1 MMAKTRRHWV
11 LNLLIVAAILCSIVA
26 FVMHSKNWTRL
37 QEDHMQILSGLYFQD
52 VPFGELDSVLL
63 EERIPQM
70 VRSHGFSFW
79 AREKGVF
86 TDSLYPQRPVYVYV
100 DDLRQHKIK
109 VRYRDTMVLYLNFAD
124 SLETQTMYQF
134 LKNELELRAQ
144 Q

>member
-1 MMAKTRRHWV
+1 MARTRRPWV
-11 LNLLIVAAILCSIVA
+11 LNLLIAAAVLGSIGA
-26 FVMHSKNWTRL
+26 FVMHSKNWMRL
-37 QEDHMQILSGLYFQD
+37 QEDRMQILSGLYYQV
-52 VPFGELDSVLL
+52 VPYKDLDSVLWK
-63 EERIPQM
+63 ERIPQM
-70 VRSHGFSFW
+70 ERSHGFSFW

-86 TDSLYPQRPVYVYV
+86 MDSLYPLRPVYVYV

-134 LKNELELRAQ
+134 LKNELELKSQ

>member
-134 LKNELELRAQ
+134 LKNELELRSQ